1 MVAIF
6 FMFYFATQS
15 SFYVVL
21 NYLKKI
27 IDIKRN
33 KVLLEFKN
41 KKMKKQKYLFLGITF
56 LLSFG
61 LALFVAMSVFPNN
74 PFSKTKTGKTENTA
88 ETKLKDGDII
98 FQTSQS
104 PQCEAVRIATNSKFS
119 HCGIIYNIDGKWFVF
134 EAVQPVKLTPFD
146 EWIQHGKDNKYVVK
160 RLKNAD
166 QVLTP
171 IVLQKMQNYS
181 QQFDGK
187 QYDSYFEWTDT
198 RIYCSEL
205 VWKIYKNAAGIELS
219 KLRELKDFN
228 LTDTRVQK
236 ILKERYGNNI
246 PLEEKVVAPVDLAD
260 SELLKTIIDNY

>member
-1 MVAIF
+1 
-6 FMFYFATQS
+6 
-15 SFYVVL
+15 
-21 NYLKKI
+21 
-27 IDIKRN
+27 
-33 KVLLEFKN
+33 
-41 KKMKKQKYLFLGITF
+41 MKKQKYLFLGITF

-74 PFSKTKTGKTENTA
+74 PFSKTKDGKTENTIQS
-88 ETKLKDGDII
+88 KLKDGDII

-171 IVLQKMQNYS
+171 VVVQKMQNYS

-187 QYDSYFEWTDT
+187 QYDAYFEWTDDK
-198 RIYCSEL
+198 IYCSEL
-205 VWKIYKNAAGIELS
+205 VWKIYKNAANIELCS
-219 KLRELKDFN
+219 LKELKDFN
-228 LTDTRVQK
+228 LSDARVQK
-236 ILKERYGNNI
+236 ILKERYGNDI
-246 PLEEKVVAPVDLAD
+246 PLDEKVVAPSNLVDSD
-260 SELLKTIIDNY
+260 LLKTIIDNY